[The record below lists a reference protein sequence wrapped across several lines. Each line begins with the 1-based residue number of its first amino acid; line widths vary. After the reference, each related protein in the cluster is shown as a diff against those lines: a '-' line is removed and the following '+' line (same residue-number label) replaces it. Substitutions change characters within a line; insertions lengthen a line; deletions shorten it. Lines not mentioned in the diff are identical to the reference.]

1 MRVRATAVLL
11 GVFGGLLALGFLSN
25 MKKEAHPQSS
35 IHWEAN
41 LSSALAQASRGNK
54 TVLLDFYTDWCGW
67 CKKLDRET
75 FTNKNVVNMIAS
87 NFVAVRLN
95 AEKEGEDEARRFGVE
110 AYPTVVFVDPKGKE
124 IKRIRGYLGPDAF
137 LQELKSL
144 QSGAD
149 EG

>member
-11 GVFGGLLALGFLSN
+11 GVFGGLLALGFLAN
-25 MKKEAHPQSS
+25 MKKEADPQSP

-41 LSSALAQASRGNK
+41 LASALAQASRENK

-75 FTNKNVVNMIAS
+75 FTNENVVNMIAS

-124 IKRIRGYLGPDAF
+124 IKRVRGYLGPDAF
-137 LQELKSL
+137 LQELKNL
-144 QSGAD
+144 KSGAD

>member
-1 MRVRATAVLL
+1 MRVRVTAVLL
-11 GVFGGLLALGFLSN
+11 GVFGGLLALGFLAN
-25 MKKEAHPQSS
+25 MKKEAHPQSP

-41 LSSALAQASRGNK
+41 LASALAQASRENK